1 MTKVVNTRFAQGR
14 GEYERVISTID
25 HIGKCPFCP
34 TNFIYHKKPIL
45 KKYKGWIITKNSWPY
60 KNSQKHLVI
69 MPLNHKEQFAEL
81 TIDDFKTLKYLV
93 NWANKNLNIKG
104 GGLALRFGDTNYTG
118 ATVYHL
124 HFHLIVPK
132 LDRKKLSK
140 PVYFPIG

>member
-1 MTKVVNTRFAQGR
+1 
-14 GEYERVISTID
+14 
-25 HIGKCPFCP
+25 
-34 TNFIYHKKPIL
+34 
-45 KKYKGWIITKNSWPY
+45 
-60 KNSQKHLVI
+60 